1 MTFSSTISVPVDSLA
16 GTGVHQGRENGA
28 RRMAGRLLHN
38 AASGGWLK
46 QTRTRKAE
54 SLRDDTTGAIFVEY
68 LTLASMVTIGGAAAV
83 VTLGTPLLNLY
94 DYVELVILLPIP

>member
-28 RRMAGRLLHN
+28 RRMAGRLLQD
-38 AASGGWLK
+38 AVSGGWLK
-46 QTRTRKAE
+46 QRTRKAE

-83 VTLGTPLLNLY
+83 VSLGTPLLNLY